1 MGSPSTVPEAT
12 DWSPGVTTALAT
24 VGTIGMVLVALGG
37 VIAGPIGP
45 TGSEVEHIVR
55 DLIPRGTTGTVLAST
70 SSAVGL
76 VLVLGAWVVLGLL
89 LRVGAPLR
97 PLVRISVLWSL
108 PLVLGPPLYSRDAYS
123 YAALGQMVTQ
133 HLDPYRF
140 GPALLGSSPF
150 VTPVGSVWRYT
161 ATPYGPLFLKL
172 SAAAVTASGD
182 NVVRAILTMRVLE
195 IVGVALIGLSLPKLA
210 QVSGKDPARALWLGV
225 CNPLVLIHFI
235 GGAHNDALMLG
246 LMLCGLAVAATGRP
260 AWGIVLCVLGG
271 AIKFPAAIGAA
282 FIVFEVVRALPAG
295 KRLVE
300 FVRLSA
306 VGLGSFVGIT
316 LFTGLGFG
324 WIKALAVPGT
334 NHLLLT
340 PSVFVAHWIST
351 VVGHDEAVL
360 NACRAFGTVATIV
373 GVLYFLWRA
382 PRFGTVRACGLAL
395 AVVVVCGP
403 VVLPWYALWP
413 VIVLAPAGKRI
424 ERGFAIFAS
433 VVLTIVVQ
441 PSGSAQP
448 DWLLMS
454 AVVLLT
460 AVFIALAWRPF
471 RSWVRHDLAVA
482 IDECRQDGRMARVV
496 DIVRRARPN
505 ALTKRS
511 AVVDSRAA

>member
-1 MGSPSTVPEAT
+1 
-12 DWSPGVTTALAT
+12 
-24 VGTIGMVLVALGG
+24 
-37 VIAGPIGP
+37 
-45 TGSEVEHIVR
+45 
-55 DLIPRGTTGTVLAST
+55 
-70 SSAVGL
+70 
-76 VLVLGAWVVLGLL
+76 
-89 LRVGAPLR
+89 
-97 PLVRISVLWSL
+97 
-108 PLVLGPPLYSRDAYS
+108 
-123 YAALGQMVTQ
+123 
-133 HLDPYRF
+133 
-140 GPALLGSSPF
+140 
-150 VTPVGSVWRYT
+150 
-161 ATPYGPLFLKL
+161 
-172 SAAAVTASGD
+172 
-182 NVVRAILTMRVLE
+182 
-195 IVGVALIGLSLPKLA
+195 
-210 QVSGKDPARALWLGV
+210 
-225 CNPLVLIHFI
+225 
-235 GGAHNDALMLG
+235 
-246 LMLCGLAVAATGRP
+246 
-260 AWGIVLCVLGG
+260 VLGG

-316 LFTGLGFG
+316 LMTGLGFG
-324 WIKALAVPGT
+324 WLKALAVPGT

-360 NACRAFGTVATIV
+360 NACRVFGTLATIV

-460 AVFIALAWRPF
+460 AAFIALAWRPF

-482 IDECRQDGRMARVV
+482 IDDYRKDGRMARVV

-505 ALTKRS
+505 ASTKRS